1 MNEDYAAL
9 LVEFENAPPA
19 PSNRRVLAGPESEMA
34 FELYGTDGA
43 VGWSLERMN
52 ALRLYLASDE
62 PHTGWT
68 TVLGGERFPHHGA
81 FAPGNALGLG
91 FEDLV
96 AIEDYEF
103 LQAVAEGRHEPGFED
118 ALRYVEVQEALV
130 RLVVRAWEEVT
141 RTAEAAA

>member
-1 MNEDYAAL
+1 
-9 LVEFENAPPA
+9 
-19 PSNRRVLAGPESEMA
+19 MA

-52 ALRLYLASDE
+52 ELRLYLASDE

-91 FEDLV
+91 FKDLI

-103 LQAVAEGRHEPGFED
+103 LQAVAEGRPHEPGFED

-130 RLVVRAWEEVT
+130 RSWSSGAWEEVT
-141 RTAEAAA
+141 RMAEVAA